1 MSTQPQTPDARA
13 QKLTRTLHP
22 QVRVVNSAK
31 GIVDYVASDETLD
44 SWREVI
50 RADGWRFTHFQ
61 KNAPFVDSHNYDS
74 IDKQVGRVLEFHVE
88 RRQLIERV
96 QWAVDVPENKLA
108 AIGWRMTEAGYL
120 KAVSVGFWPTR
131 MVSKWDQDKSG
142 WLGQLQELGLHEED
156 GVRTIYI
163 QQEQAELSS
172 CILGANPNALAKA
185 FKAGAISDADL
196 DTISREYAKRE
207 TATATERPDDVALAR
222 HRARESF
229 LLEFTKKV
237 KHL

>member
-1 MSTQPQTPDARA
+1 MNT
-13 QKLTRTLHP
+13 KLCRTLHP
-22 QVRVVNSAK
+22 KVKVVDSAK

-88 RRQLIERV
+88 RRQLINRV

-120 KAVSVGFWPTR
+120 KAVSVGFWPTQ
-131 MVSKWDQDKSG
+131 MASKWDADKSR
-142 WLGQLQELGLHEED
+142 WQQQLQELNLHEED

-163 QQEQAELSS
+163 QQEQVELSS
-172 CILGANPNALAKA
+172 CIIGANPNALAKA
-185 FKAGAISDADL
+185 YKAGAISETDL
-196 DTISREYAKRE
+196 ETLSREYAKRE
-207 TATATERPDDVALAR
+207 TATAPDRPADGALAQQ
-222 HRARESF
+222 RARESF
-229 LLEFTKKV
+229 LLEFTKTI